1 MPAST
6 TSSARTSS
14 SSAETSAS
22 APSSAAAV
30 AARVPPS
37 TRCTSSTPAPETETS
52 AGAEQ
57 PPPHPRLDP
66 IHLARQEASYIAA
79 SHRADRPLAARL
91 ESAAQASAL
100 HALRTGKRLFVS
112 RVLVERRRDYPE
124 ERHDVVVRAAKVHA
138 RAVRRR
144 RKDCARDGK
153 QW

>member
-6 TSSARTSS
+6 TTTTTTTPI
-14 SSAETSAS
+14 SSAETSVS
-22 APSSAAAV
+22 APSSAATV
-30 AARVPPS
+30 AARAPPP
-37 TRCTSSTPAPETETS
+37 TAATLETETS
-52 AGAEQ
+52 ATAEQ
-57 PPPHPRLDP
+57 PPLPPRLDSV
-66 IHLARQEASYIAA
+66 HLARQEASYIAA

-138 RAVRRR
+138 RAVQKRQQKRQQKR
-144 RKDCARDGK
+144 ARGTSP
-153 QW
+153 